1 MRAPGE
7 TEDSLLFA
15 AAETFG
21 RDGYAATS
29 LDEVARLA
37 GVGRGAVYH
46 RYGTKSALFRGALV
60 FRQRRLAERF
70 VSASSVR
77 IGWDALRAGCTV
89 VLDAYRDPGVRRILL
104 IDGPAVLGPEQVRT
118 IEDGYVGDLLRRGL
132 QQATGDRDV
141 EARLSVLRGALAEAG
156 LLLARDPA
164 ALGALGREIEV
175 LLDAFE
181 RNPAPA

>member
-1 MRAPGE
+1 MRALGE
-7 TEDSLLFA
+7 ADDSLLFA

-21 RDGYAATS
+21 RQGYAATS
-29 LDEVARLA
+29 VDEVARLA
-37 GVGRGAVYH
+37 GVGRGAVHH
-46 RYGTKSALFRGALV
+46 RYGTKSALFRSALV

-77 IGWDALRAGCTV
+77 IGWDALRAGCAV
-89 VLDAYRDPGVRRILL
+89 MLDAYRDAGVRRMLL
-104 IDGPAVLGPEQVRT
+104 IDGPAVLGPEQLRAV
-118 IEDGYVGDLLRRGL
+118 EDAYVGDLLRRGL

-164 ALGALGREIEV
+164 ALGALEREIES
-175 LLDAFE
+175 LLDAFQ